1 MAVPKRKAQ
10 PMPKTRR
17 QARPGHRR
25 AHEAAFIEELEG
37 IIRSLPPKGMS
48 LGQLRDQVGHDG
60 LLLFAALLTL
70 VFMVP
75 VSIPGVSTIFGAT
88 ILFIGACRVF
98 GWKLWLPK
106 SWETKALPAAKLR
119 SALGKGV
126 LWLRRLGAI
135 LRPHRQ
141 AWLAEGRVPDF
152 INGWALILG
161 ALLLMMPF
169 GLIPFSNTLP
179 GLAILLL
186 ALGMLERD
194 GLVIL
199 LGHITNLL
207 TIAYFALLLAG
218 GTALLQKL
226 LEMIRGASA

>member
-1 MAVPKRKAQ
+1 MKTKRAKA
-10 PMPKTRR
+10 PIRR
-17 QARPGHRR
+17 KDRPGHRR
-25 AHEAAFIEELEG
+25 AGETALIERLEG
-37 IIRSLPPKGMS
+37 IIRKLPPKGLT
-48 LGQLRDQVGHDG
+48 LGELRDSVGNDG

-88 ILFIGACRVF
+88 ILFVGVCRVF
-98 GWKLWLPK
+98 NLKLWLPK
-106 SWETKALPAAKLR
+106 RWEHKALPAAKLR
-119 SALGKGV
+119 AALGKGV

-141 AWLAEGRVPDF
+141 AWMAEGRVADF
-152 INGWALILG
+152 INGWAIILG

-186 ALGMLERD
+186 ALGVLERD

-199 LGHITNLL
+199 LGHVTNLL
-207 TIAYFALLLAG
+207 TILYFGLLLAG
-218 GTALLQKL
+218 GNALLQKL
-226 LEMIRGASA
+226 IEMFKGQAA

>member
-1 MAVPKRKAQ
+1 MKKKSAKPPIRRKD
-10 PMPKTRR
+10 
-17 QARPGHRR
+17 RPGHRR
-25 AHEAAFIEELEG
+25 AGETALIERLEI
-37 IIRSLPPKGMS
+37 IIRKLPPKGLT
-48 LGQLRDQVGHDG
+48 LGELRDSVGNDG

-70 VFMVP
+70 VFLVP

-88 ILFIGACRVF
+88 ILFVGVCRVF
-98 GWKLWLPK
+98 NLKLWLPG
-106 SWETKALPAAKLR
+106 SWEHKALPAAKLR

-141 AWLAEGRVPDF
+141 AWMAEGRVADF
-152 INGWALILG
+152 VNGWAIILG
-161 ALLLMMPF
+161 AVLLMMPF

-186 ALGMLERD
+186 ALGVLERD

-199 LGHITNLL
+199 LGHLTNLL
-207 TIAYFALLLAG
+207 TILYFGLLLAG
-218 GTALLQKL
+218 GNALLQKL
-226 LEMIRGASA
+226 IEMFKGQAA